1 MIRRSQTIITNV
13 KHVRLMSKNV
23 YTYENRYGGI
33 VRDYPLEEV
42 ESLKGRAPFLPDCTI
57 ARVGSD
63 KLWKAVTEG
72 EGNYINALGCITG
85 GQAVQMAKAGLKSI
99 YMSGWQVAA
108 DANSADQVFPDQSLY
123 PADSGPKLVK
133 RINNAL
139 MRADQ
144 IAKLEAVE
152 QHVDYMLPVV
162 ADAEAGFGG
171 ALNAF
176 EVAKNMIMSGA
187 AGLHFEDQLA
197 SEKKCG
203 HMGGK
208 VLVPTSQFIRTL
220 NAARLASDILQ
231 THTLIIARTDA
242 QAANMIT
249 SDADKR
255 DHKFLTNERTPE
267 GFYVLKNG
275 IDTAI
280 DRSLSYAP
288 YADLLWC
295 ETDRPDLK
303 EAKYFAESIHE
314 YFPGKPL
321 AYNCSPSFNWSE
333 YLTEKE
339 IENFQKD
346 LGKLGFRYQ
355 FITLAGFHNMNH
367 AMFKMARA
375 YRKRGMSA
383 FVEIQNDE
391 MRQEN
396 HGFTARK
403 HQREVGASYFDRV
416 TTMISGGQASTTAL
430 KGSTEEEQFE
440 YTQDLENFRSSFNS
454 P

>member
-1 MIRRSQTIITNV
+1 
-13 KHVRLMSKNV
+13 
-23 YTYENRYGGI
+23 
-33 VRDYPLEEV
+33 
-42 ESLKGRAPFLPDCTI
+42 
-57 ARVGSD
+57 
-63 KLWKAVTEG
+63 
-72 EGNYINALGCITG
+72 
-85 GQAVQMAKAGLKSI
+85 
-99 YMSGWQVAA
+99 MSGWQVAA
-108 DANSADQVFPDQSLY
+108 DGNSADTVFPDQSLY

-144 IAKLEAVE
+144 IAKLEGVE
-152 QHVDYMLPVV
+152 QHVDYLLPIV

-171 ALNAF
+171 ALNAY
-176 EVAKNMIMSGA
+176 EITKNMILAGA
-187 AGLHFEDQLA
+187 AGVHFEDQLA

-220 NAARLASDILQ
+220 NAARLASDVLG
-231 THTLIIARTDA
+231 TNTVIIARTDA
-242 QAANMIT
+242 QAANMLT
-249 SDADKR
+249 TDVDKR
-255 DHKFLTNERTPE
+255 DTKFLTGERTAE
-267 GFYVLKNG
+267 GFYRLYNG
-275 IDTAI
+275 MDMAV
-280 DRSLSYAP
+280 DRALSYAP
-288 YADLLWC
+288 YADMLWC
-295 ETDRPDLK
+295 ETDCPDLK
-303 EAKYFAESIHE
+303 EAAYFAQNVHE
-314 YFPGKPL
+314 QYPGKPL

-333 YLTEKE
+333 YLSEHE
-339 IENFQKD
+339 IETFQKE
-346 LGKLGFRYQ
+346 LGKLGYRYQ

-391 MRQEN
+391 KKQEN

-403 HQREVGASYFDRV
+403 HQREVGASYYDKITEMV
-416 TTMISGGQASTTAL
+416 SGGATSTTSL

-440 YTQDLENFRSSFNS
+440 YAQDLETFKSSFNS